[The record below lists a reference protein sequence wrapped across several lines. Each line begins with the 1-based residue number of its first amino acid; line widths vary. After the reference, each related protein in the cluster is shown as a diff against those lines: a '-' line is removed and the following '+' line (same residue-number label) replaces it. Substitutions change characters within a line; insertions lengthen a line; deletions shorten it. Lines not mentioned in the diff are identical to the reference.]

1 MFSQLPTTLSNK
13 ALPQLPGSSTYHWTQ
28 EICGVEYLNPNYTY
42 DSAFSA
48 DEDFEEL
55 EEEYYM
61 NLLRAPGNKPTI
73 SSSKYSSIPS
83 ISSASSLTTI
93 IANIFKPD
101 NSNSFSKDNE
111 KLTNCDASHAID
123 MDSKKKNLFHQ
134 QFENA
139 NNSIGNKIL
148 DEQFKSK
155 SSCLSAFVN
164 RSFDCNII
172 DFQFLNK

>member
-13 ALPQLPGSSTYHWTQ
+13 ALPQLPGSSTYHWAQ
-28 EICGVEYLNPNYTY
+28 EICSIEYLNPNYTY
-42 DSAFSA
+42 DFAFSA
-48 DEDFEEL
+48 DEDFEDL

-73 SSSKYSSIPS
+73 RSSNPS
-83 ISSASSLTTI
+83 ISCAPSLTTI

-101 NSNSFSKDNE
+101 NGNSLSKDNE
-111 KLTNCDASHAID
+111 KLANCDAYYAID
-123 MDSKKKNLFHQ
+123 MDSRKKSLFHQ

-148 DEQFKSK
+148 DEQLKSK
-155 SSCLSAFVN
+155 SSCFSAFVN

-172 DFQFLNK
+172 DFQFSNK